1 MFEGRNRCRE
11 LIKELQFAYD
21 IMDHNNEVQQIEK
34 QEIIDIQH
42 KQHNKLLQEE
52 FLCEILDSLEG
63 ATVCG
68 ILDHL
73 SKVRK
78 LTIFLPNHT
87 IYLLL
92 SCLYTF

>member
-21 IMDHNNEVQQIEK
+21 IMDHNNEVQQIGK
-34 QEIIDIQH
+34 QEIIDIQQ
-42 KQHNKLLQEE
+42 KQRNKLLQEE
-52 FLCEILDSLEG
+52 ILCEIFDSLEG

-78 LTIFLPNHT
+78 LTIFLLKHM
-87 IYLLL
+87 YLLR